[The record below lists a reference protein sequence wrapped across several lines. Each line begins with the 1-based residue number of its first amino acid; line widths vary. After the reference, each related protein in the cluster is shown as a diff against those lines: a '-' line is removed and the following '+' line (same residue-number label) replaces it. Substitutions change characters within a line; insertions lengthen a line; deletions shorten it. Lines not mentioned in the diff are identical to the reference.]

1 MMPLIRRF
9 ERVLRYVAVGGAV
22 TLFYT
27 LLVAVL
33 VTGRV
38 VGDPVAAS
46 VLASLV
52 TLPISFLVHRR
63 FTYADTA
70 PAAGQWERFLVIA
83 ASNFAINVGLMKGAE
98 MWRWP
103 YWTALVLGW
112 MVVPAV
118 NYVINAVWVFRTKSL
133 LSMQR
138 GDGAG

>member
-9 ERVLRYVAVGGAV
+9 ERVLRYLAVGGAV

-27 LLVAVL
+27 LLVAAL
-33 VTGRV
+33 VTGRIV
-38 VGDPVAAS
+38 SDAVSASVAAS
-46 VLASLV
+46 VV

-63 FTYADTA
+63 VTYADTA
-70 PAAGQWERFLVIA
+70 PAVGQWARFLVIA

-98 MWRWP
+98 IWRWP

-112 MVVPAV
+112 VVVPAV

-133 LSMQR
+133 LSMQQS
-138 GDGAG
+138 DGAG